1 MLKRNSINV
10 HSNTP
15 QLATGCPYRW
25 FWNFFSGFPK
35 SALVLRSSW
44 ILNECNLYFK
54 IVKYCILSEV
64 CMIKTAPH
72 STVSPQVMY
81 KKYKRLV
88 YTPIDLLARF
98 CKDFGFQKRAVQLLY
113 SYLHDRKYSVKL
125 GSHVSTCRH
134 VERSAVAIPRA
145 PPLVRCCGISFRTIW
160 TICLTA

>member
-1 MLKRNSINV
+1 
-10 HSNTP
+10 
-15 QLATGCPYRW
+15 
-25 FWNFFSGFPK
+25 
-35 SALVLRSSW
+35 
-44 ILNECNLYFK
+44 
-54 IVKYCILSEV
+54 
-64 CMIKTAPH
+64 MIKSLLCWSVTLLMFTQTRHSLQPAARICDFEIFLAVFLKAHSCFDRPEYWMSAICISKLWNTAFCPRSH

-88 YTPIDLLARF
+88 YTPVDLLARF

-134 VERSAVAIPRA
+134 VERSAVVVPRA